1 MMTSE
6 QKSMVRAWYA
16 DASEKISKAVD
27 NDSGMSVERIRKI
40 SEEIE
45 QYKQAI
51 QDAEDA
57 LAEAEREL
65 DEELEARMQKM
76 DEEGNGYV

>member
-1 MMTSE
+1 MMQEST
-6 QKSMVRAWYA
+6 
-16 DASEKISKAVD
+16 
-27 NDSGMSVERIRKI
+27 GLSVERIRKI

-65 DEELEARMQKM
+65 DEELEARLQKM

>member
-1 MMTSE
+1 MMQEST
-6 QKSMVRAWYA
+6 
-16 DASEKISKAVD
+16 
-27 NDSGMSVERIRKI
+27 GLSVERIRKI

-65 DEELEARMQKM
+65 DEELEARLQTM

>member
-1 MMTSE
+1 MM
-6 QKSMVRAWYA
+6 Q
-16 DASEKISKAVD
+16 EKNNA
-27 NDSGMSVERIRKI
+27 GMSVERIRKI

-65 DEELEARMQKM
+65 DEKLDAHWQEMNG
-76 DEEGNGYV
+76 EGNGNV

>member
-65 DEELEARMQKM
+65 DEELEARLQKM

>member
-1 MMTSE
+1 MITSE

-27 NDSGMSVERIRKI
+27 NDSGMSAERIRKI

-65 DEELEARMQKM
+65 DEELEARLQKM

>member
-1 MMTSE
+1 MMQE
-6 QKSMVRAWYA
+6 N
-16 DASEKISKAVD
+16 DA
-27 NDSGMSVERIRKI
+27 GMSAERIRKI

-65 DEELEARMQKM
+65 DEELDARRQVMS
-76 DEEGNGYV
+76 EEGMRYV

>member
-1 MMTSE
+1 MMQEST
-6 QKSMVRAWYA
+6 
-16 DASEKISKAVD
+16 
-27 NDSGMSVERIRKI
+27 GLSVERIRKI